1 MSPASRSASTF
12 AAVSSAGSDQSPGID
27 EKPHLVPGDVAD
39 RGAHALVAPEE
50 RSAPVVD
57 GPARDLGEQR
67 GRATHLVRDRLVVGL
82 LEVGVRPRV
91 VSHLVARVEEPAD
104 DAAPIAGVDL
114 CADREERPTAA
125 VALEPLGDRL
135 RPRRGAIVE
144 RERDDPVGDPAACLD
159 EVHRAHSTQR
169 TRGARNVSPMGEMKE
184 RMLRGGY
191 YVADDADIQADAA
204 RAHDLMERFNA
215 TRASEQE
222 LRDRLLRELLGEI
235 GEGVVVRPPLWID
248 YGTHI
253 SIGAGT
259 FVNYDCVMLD
269 VAPITDRRRM
279 QLATRVQLLT
289 ATHPIDPEPRR
300 LGWEAAE
307 PITIED
313 NVWLGGGAIV
323 CPGVTIGEDTVVG
336 AGAVVTRDLPA
347 GVVAVGS
354 PARVLREIGP
364 GDAVVVPG

>member
-1 MSPASRSASTF
+1 
-12 AAVSSAGSDQSPGID
+12 
-27 EKPHLVPGDVAD
+27 
-39 RGAHALVAPEE
+39 
-50 RSAPVVD
+50 
-57 GPARDLGEQR
+57 
-67 GRATHLVRDRLVVGL
+67 
-82 LEVGVRPRV
+82 
-91 VSHLVARVEEPAD
+91 
-104 DAAPIAGVDL
+104 
-114 CADREERPTAA
+114 
-125 VALEPLGDRL
+125 
-135 RPRRGAIVE
+135 
-144 RERDDPVGDPAACLD
+144 
-159 EVHRAHSTQR
+159 
-169 TRGARNVSPMGEMKE
+169 MGEMKE
-184 RMLRGGY
+184 RMLRGEL
-191 YVADDADIQADAA
+191 YVADDPDIQADAA

-222 LRDRLLRELLGEI
+222 LRDRLLRELLGEV

-253 SIGAGT
+253 SIGART

-269 VAPITDRRRM
+269 VAPIRIGAAC

-307 PITIED
+307 PITIAD

-323 CPGVTIGEDTVVG
+323 CPGVTIGENTVVG

-354 PARVLREIGP
+354 PAQGAPRDRPRGRGRRSRLGAP
-364 GDAVVVPG
+364 